1 MSALYKIRV
10 DMAEEYP
17 QIMKTF
23 TQSSVRR
30 WYVLTLPTSHRGGA
44 RTLQLELESR
54 MRNNEPLFDYFAPT
68 YVVSRS
74 VKGRDVEE
82 HKPLLFNYVFVR
94 MSEQEIKQL
103 KRRLPQY
110 NFLPRITVDGESRY
124 PYIQDAA
131 MENFI
136 CVAAAYS
143 NNIPAY
149 APDPQRLSKGD
160 RVRIKG
166 GPFDGV
172 EATIV
177 SSPGTGTREIVVCVD
192 DWLWVPLMHIAPGQ
206 YEVIS
211 FGTQGK
217 RAYAGLDNERIHSG
231 LHAALCRRQKGI
243 AITEK
248 DTNLAEETL
257 RTYACL
263 DFDTDVMRAK
273 QQSLLLMAH
282 TILEH
287 TYDCR
292 RLIETVK
299 SSLTQIKADQS
310 RALLLVTLY
319 GCTGSTAYRNLAN
332 TIISPWSEE
341 ANPKKSKARLIAR
354 LKDYDECFRK
364 M

>member
-1 MSALYKIRV
+1 
-10 DMAEEYP
+10 MAEEYP
-17 QIMKTF
+17 QLMKTL

-68 YVVSRS
+68 YVVNRN

-131 MENFI
+131 MENFM

-143 NNIPAY
+143 NKIPAY

-211 FGTQGK
+211 FGNQGK
-217 RAYAGLDNERIHSG
+217 RAYAVSTTSVSTPDCMR
-231 LHAALCRRQKGI
+231 LCVAGK
-243 AITEK
+243 
-248 DTNLAEETL
+248 
-257 RTYACL
+257 
-263 DFDTDVMRAK
+263 
-273 QQSLLLMAH
+273 
-282 TILEH
+282 
-287 TYDCR
+287 
-292 RLIETVK
+292 
-299 SSLTQIKADQS
+299 KA
-310 RALLLVTLY
+310 
-319 GCTGSTAYRNLAN
+319 
-332 TIISPWSEE
+332 SP
-341 ANPKKSKARLIAR
+341 
-354 LKDYDECFRK
+354 
-364 M
+364 